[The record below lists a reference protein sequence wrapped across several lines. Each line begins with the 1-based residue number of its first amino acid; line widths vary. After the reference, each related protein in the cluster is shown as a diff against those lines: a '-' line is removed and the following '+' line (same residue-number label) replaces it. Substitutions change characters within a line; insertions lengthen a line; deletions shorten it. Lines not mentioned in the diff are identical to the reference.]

1 MGSIIEAMI
10 IGQLTKRVNLLEKIL
25 IGIKPTLQE
34 IVDVI
39 DEDDKRINDLH
50 KKIVNLEK
58 IVNGLQVEA
67 SAT

>member
-1 MGSIIEAMI
+1 MI